1 MIRKYF
7 SKKELF
13 GENEFNWRGG
23 EVSRLESLVDAVF
36 AIAVTLLIVSRDVP
50 KTFDEFLTV
59 MWSFVGFAVT
69 FSFLFMIWKEHYLF
83 HRRFG
88 LEDRTTI
95 FLNSVLIFLIL
106 FYIYPL
112 KFLAEVLIGEMV
124 LNFMFGMKINFGF
137 SGNIDMRQLML
148 IYSSGVW
155 MIWMVI
161 RTLYQHAL
169 NHKQILELDK
179 QEVSTTVIQIMIYNI
194 MIFYATVSILIA
206 SFANSGFS
214 IAMSGWIYSGIGPT
228 IFIYLKLKK

>member
-95 FLNSVLIFLIL
+95 FLNSV
-106 FYIYPL
+106 
-112 KFLAEVLIGEMV
+112 
-124 LNFMFGMKINFGF
+124 
-137 SGNIDMRQLML
+137 
-148 IYSSGVW
+148 
-155 MIWMVI
+155 
-161 RTLYQHAL
+161 
-169 NHKQILELDK
+169 
-179 QEVSTTVIQIMIYNI
+179 
-194 MIFYATVSILIA
+194 
-206 SFANSGFS
+206 
-214 IAMSGWIYSGIGPT
+214 
-228 IFIYLKLKK
+228 

>member
-1 MIRKYF
+1 MIRKYL

-13 GENEFNWRGG
+13 GEKSFNWRGG

-88 LEDRTTI
+88 LEDSTTI

-124 LNFMFGMKINFGF
+124 LNFMFGMKIDFGF
-137 SGNIDMRQLML
+137 SGSIDMRQLML

-169 NHKQILELDK
+169 NHKKILELDN
-179 QEVSTTVIQIMIYNI
+179 QEILTTKIQIMIYNI
-194 MIFYATVSILIA
+194 MIFYATVSMLIA
-206 SFANSGFS
+206 FFAGSGFS
-214 IAMSGWIYSGIGPT
+214 IAMSGWIYCGIGPT
-228 IFIYLKLKK
+228 IFLYLKLNK